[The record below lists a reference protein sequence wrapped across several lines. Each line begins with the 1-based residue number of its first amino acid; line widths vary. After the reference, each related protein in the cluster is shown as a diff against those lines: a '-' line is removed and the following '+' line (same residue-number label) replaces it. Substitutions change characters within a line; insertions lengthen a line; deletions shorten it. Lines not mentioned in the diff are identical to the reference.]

1 MSKLLRE
8 IDFGEPDANAEH
20 MISLRSRKAPLY
32 IRAWSPPEIKNFEN
46 YANGAKFIITGQKGT
61 GKTAILRHMEA
72 SADKEGYATEFIVF
86 KNEIIREAELL
97 HVDHRNLNGSMI
109 EEDELKSGKFYYHA
123 IKRVMIALLI
133 SKLKTEHL
141 SPEIKEEGFFK
152 KLIGRDGKEA
162 LRLAFDSILNIAQS
176 AETDTGKLTKGMIKI
191 DPGQLLKKS
200 NDDLLNQSVRLAK
213 AEKSKIRLYFDE
225 MHFAYRDRE
234 SLRSDATLV
243 RDTILACQALNERFA
258 SEDIDIVIYI
268 AIRKEFLDQPEIA
281 QVDVVHV
288 IESYGEAI
296 TWEHYPADA
305 KHPIFDFIA
314 LRFAAAMSNKF
325 TKKQLLN
332 TYLKNVPPENLLE
345 YTWSKPRDL
354 VRFFKTA
361 QNIEGNTVVISQD
374 RYKIILRSYCEQ
386 AWREVK
392 SALAAF
398 IPTDSLPLLERGL
411 KNLIPGQLD
420 GSKEIRQED
429 LACAMQ
435 PAFDNALSAGIK
447 YDMAGF
453 CDILYM
459 MGIIYYTYTDAKG
472 KKIFQ
477 QYHRGNTNPTQTGEI
492 RIHSAVAKA
501 LS

>member
-176 AETDTGKLTKGMIKI
+176 AEIDTGKLTKGMIKI

-325 TKKQLLN
+325 TKK
-332 TYLKNVPPENLLE
+332 
-345 YTWSKPRDL
+345 
-354 VRFFKTA
+354 
-361 QNIEGNTVVISQD
+361 
-374 RYKIILRSYCEQ
+374 
-386 AWREVK
+386 
-392 SALAAF
+392 
-398 IPTDSLPLLERGL
+398 
-411 KNLIPGQLD
+411 
-420 GSKEIRQED
+420 
-429 LACAMQ
+429 
-435 PAFDNALSAGIK
+435 
-447 YDMAGF
+447 
-453 CDILYM
+453 
-459 MGIIYYTYTDAKG
+459 
-472 KKIFQ
+472 
-477 QYHRGNTNPTQTGEI
+477 
-492 RIHSAVAKA
+492 
-501 LS
+501 